1 MLKKISATIICL
13 AITSFLS
20 SADPHGFTW
29 FGFRNNDTE
38 VFINSS
44 SHNTQPCPA
53 NHHHPKKPKKHKHKP
68 KHEKHP
74 QTPHKNCFWW
84 WCK

>member
-53 NHHHPKKPKKHKHKP
+53 NHHQKKPKKHKHKQ